1 MVKNIE
7 NCSKSLIIFIL
18 CGKLRISSKAEKV
31 LPPKQFW
38 RKNIFF
44 KILFSII
51 LKAKTLH
58 YKESKTFCHFNN
70 QKNLNVLFY
79 FHINRKFKRK
89 LWKILILKLPLLYI
103 LQCILNIPYFYSSLD
118 DHETLGTSLF
128 GSTLINIVIPI
139 S

>member
-1 MVKNIE
+1 MENYVFLARQKKCFPRSNFGVK
-7 NCSKSLIIFIL
+7 IF
-18 CGKLRISSKAEKV
+18 
-31 LPPKQFW
+31 
-38 RKNIFF
+38 FF

-79 FHINRKFKRK
+79 FHIKRKIKRK